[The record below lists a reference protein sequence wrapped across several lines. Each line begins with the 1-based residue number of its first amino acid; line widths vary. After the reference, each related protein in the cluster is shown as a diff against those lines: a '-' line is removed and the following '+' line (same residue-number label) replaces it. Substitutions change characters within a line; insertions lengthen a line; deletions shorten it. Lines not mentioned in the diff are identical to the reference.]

1 MCILLDLAL
10 SSFLQIHKN
19 PPFNCVIAQFWRR
32 LNFIDRFSNMCN
44 FTNFKSSI
52 LYLACQRSL
61 ILHAYISHIIFHR
74 WNVFRMT
81 VSMDLVTSLSS
92 LPNSLMSELGY
103 TNPFASVNISWV
115 NNHLHL
121 LSRV

>member
-1 MCILLDLAL
+1 M
-10 SSFLQIHKN
+10 HKN
-19 PPFNCVIAQFWRR
+19 SPFNYVITQFWGR
-32 LNFIDRFSNMCN
+32 LNFIDRFRNMSN
-44 FTNFKSSI
+44 FTNFESSI

-61 ILHAYISHIIFHR
+61 ISYAYISHIIFHR

-81 VSMDLVTSLSS
+81 VSMDLVTSLSG
-92 LPNSLMSELGY
+92 LANPLMSELGY